1 MAKVKITGHA
11 SGTGVLTVTAPNTS
25 TDRTITLPD
34 STGTIL
40 DENSSLPA
48 ANLTGT
54 VADARFPATLP
65 AISGASLTG
74 VYTTLGS
81 NSHSKVI
88 ATTYDLST
96 ASGNKDITG
105 FGYDPKLVL
114 AFWGQSSSGNWGWG
128 FMQITQNVGYC
139 IRNIGG
145 STTGQVDQESGLLAH
160 KTNSSGGIG
169 QVGVMSSITDGVRIA
184 FTKTGSPTGTLY
196 IKLIGFL

>member
-1 MAKVKITGHA
+1 MAITLNG
-11 SGTGVLTVTAPNTS
+11 GTGV
-25 TDRTITLPD
+25 ITGVSVGGLPD
-34 STGTIL
+34 GVVDAGTL
-40 DENSSLPA
+40 ATNSVDSAELIDGSVDDSHLSIPSL
-48 ANLTGT
+48 G
-54 VADARFPATLP
+54 D
-65 AISGASLTG
+65 
-74 VYTTLGS
+74 

-128 FMQITQNVGYC
+128 FMQITQNVGYN
-139 IRNIGG
+139 IRNIGA
-145 STTGQVDQESGLLAH
+145 STTGVVDQEGGLLAH
-160 KTNSSGGIG
+160 KTNSSGGVG
-169 QVGVMSSITDGVRIA
+169 QVGSMSSISDGVRIA